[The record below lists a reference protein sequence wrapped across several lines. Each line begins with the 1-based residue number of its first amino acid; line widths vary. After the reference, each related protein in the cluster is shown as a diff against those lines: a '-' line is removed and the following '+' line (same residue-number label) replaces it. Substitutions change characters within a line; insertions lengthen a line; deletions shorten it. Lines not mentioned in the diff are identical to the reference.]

1 MIAKKEDLEAL
12 DPDVA
17 SDPATVHTTLA
28 KLPALTAD
36 PPNLHSNSMY
46 RLPSA
51 QSPVSMP
58 SSPAMTQSPTLPTV
72 LDESLVEANG
82 ATREDSST
90 GLHMSSNPTTPSK
103 QSYQYRR
110 HHHRHP
116 LPLETL
122 FNSAQYLYDT
132 FPLSHP
138 DIQANTIFGP
148 LSAIFTWEKH
158 DLSSEEAE
166 KIVQEG
172 IDVIIPEPVEEAK
185 EDLDKLD
192 QISDGKGIN
201 RKKLARR
208 YRELQARRFMR
219 GILGLINSNTKVFA
233 LVGIVGV
240 LIALNIG
247 EDTAISLGIARG
259 SLAARPWWWMR
270 DNWLVKWGL
279 GKTL

>member
-1 MIAKKEDLEAL
+1 MAKKEDLEAL

-28 KLPALTAD
+28 KLPTLTAD
-36 PPNLHSNSMY
+36 PPNLHPASY
-46 RLPSA
+46 YHLPSA
-51 QSPVSMP
+51 ASSVSMP
-58 SSPAMTQSPTLPTV
+58 SSPATTHSSTLATV
-72 LDESLVEANG
+72 VDERLIEANG
-82 ATREDSST
+82 DAKEDQSN
-90 GLHMSSNPTTPSK
+90 GLHLSSHPLTPSK
-103 QSYQYRR
+103 RPYQYRR
-110 HHHRHP
+110 HHHHP

-122 FNSAQYLYDT
+122 FNSAQFLYEQ

-148 LSAIFTWEKH
+148 RSAIFTWEQH

-166 KIVQEG
+166 TIVREG
-172 IDVIIPEPVEEAK
+172 TDVIIPEPVEEEK

-192 QISDGKGIN
+192 KISEGKGIN
-201 RKKLARR
+201 RRKLAKR

-219 GILGLINSNTKVFA
+219 GVLGLINSNTRVFA
-233 LVGIVGV
+233 LVGVVGV

-247 EDTAISLGIARG
+247 EDTAIALGIARG
-259 SLAARPWWWMR
+259 SLVARPWWWMR
-270 DNWLVKWGL
+270 DNWLVRWGL